1 MPIISWAC
9 LKVRQLIVDRSMENQ
24 SLNRSFDDKW
34 IRQRYWCTFK
44 LCRCSDLNWWNVR
57 RIGGRQAGK
66 QASIDWTY
74 PIYIVISWRLFKR
87 LSMEKTPKNAHVC
100 QTYKMGGFFSTVDT
114 WCALQIG
121 FALKLPDLKTV
132 TACCSCYFFSDSFK
146 WKINNVS
153 KCWLVDRDNIHSA
166 RWLLAVFFR
175 IFVVVLLCVCWM
187 PSLKMLNTHCFA
199 ILFRSSKIIKN
210 TNLNVI
216 YILILF

>member
-1 MPIISWAC
+1 MHFQTVQMFRFE
-9 LKVRQLIVDRSMENQ
+9 LMECEK
-24 SLNRSFDDKW
+24 NRW
-34 IRQRYWCTFK
+34 QA
-44 LCRCSDLNWWNVR
+44 
-57 RIGGRQAGK
+57 GRQAGK
-66 QASIDWTY
+66 QASIDWTN

-166 RWLLAVFFR
+166 RWLLSQFFFPYLFCCS
-175 IFVVVLLCVCWM
+175 FVC
-187 PSLKMLNTHCFA
+187 MLNAFLKNVEHSLFCYFVSFFKNYQEHKSKCNLHFNSFLTYKLPFSTDTH
-199 ILFRSSKIIKN
+199 KQIKH
-210 TNLNVI
+210 TQKLVRKSDETK
-216 YILILF
+216 F